1 LKRSRNFS
9 KQKSRDNNHF
19 TGQIFEFVIFS
30 RKRVMA
36 TGLRVEDRL
45 DGAANFGAW
54 KERMILLLQENE
66 LWDIVEN
73 TTTHPVVVPTDATLL
88 AAYNKKSIKAK
99 RFILDAIK
107 DHLIPHVTGKT
118 HAYEMWESLTKLYQS
133 TNENR
138 KMVLREKLKNI
149 KMTKAENVVTYL
161 TRLTQV
167 RDELGAV
174 GEAIADSDLVRTTLN
189 GVSKQWVVFV
199 EGIVARE
206 KLPGWERL
214 WDDFVQ
220 EETRRGYVHGSSS
233 TGHEEE
239 NVALATTSKKKF
251 RKGPK
256 GGQKPKGEGKKD
268 MSKVKCFACHKFG
281 HYAGQCPNKKKKQTA
296 ASAEVEEFSTKFDK
310 EFSLIACLSSRTTTP
325 DTWYIDSGASRHMTS
340 VREHLT
346 DLTQCGD
353 VEVVL
358 GDDREVKVAGCGT
371 VSFRRESLPPM
382 TLTEVLYVPGL
393 KKNLVSV
400 STIEEKGYEVLFR
413 DGQVLL
419 FPRGSSI
426 TSAKVIGTRH
436 ERLYKF
442 LFQPVRA
449 LIHSTSSSSDLCEIW
464 HRRMAHLHH
473 GALRVLREMVTGV
486 PDFSSE
492 HHELCKGC
500 TLGKYTKTAFPSSDS
515 RAAGILDLIY
525 SDVCG
530 PMSSASLTG
539 SLYYVVFI
547 DDFSRKSWIF
557 FMKTKGQVFSRFQE
571 FKALV
576 ENQTGKKIRVLRS
589 DNGGEYT
596 SKEFMDFCA
605 GEGIRRELTVPYN
618 PQQNGVA
625 ERKNRAI
632 VGAARAM
639 LHDQGL
645 PLFLW
650 AEACYT
656 AVYLQNR
663 SPHKAVGSMTPEEAF
678 SGKKPEVGH
687 FRIFG
692 CTTYSYVPSEKRTK
706 LEPMAERGIFVGYSE
721 TSKAFRIYL
730 PSLRKTVLR
739 RDVRFEEDGAFRKS
753 RGTERG
759 EQSSSQIQVSPQQT
773 TVTQS
778 SGPPVSVTGS
788 QSSGSQAI
796 DPQVSGSGTSG
807 STTGSL
813 SSADGVEQGESPP
826 QDTTSE
832 RRKPKWLR
840 DILSDAQGSVGNPKE
855 AVRESKPPE
864 RFCSYIA
871 MVSNIR
877 ESEPSTFEEATSR
890 QVWRDAMMEEYNS
903 IMKNDV

>member
-1 LKRSRNFS
+1 
-9 KQKSRDNNHF
+9 
-19 TGQIFEFVIFS
+19 VIFS

-66 LWDIVEN
+66 LSDIVEN

-88 AAYNKKSIKAK
+88 VAYNKKSIKAK

-107 DHLIPHVTGKT
+107 DHLIPHVTRKT
-118 HAYEMWESLTKLYQS
+118 NAYEMWESLTKLYQS
-133 TNENR
+133 TNENQ

-167 RDELGAV
+167 RDELGDV
-174 GEAIADSDLVRTTLN
+174 GEAIADSDIVRTALN

-233 TGHEEE
+233 TSHEEE

-281 HYAGQCPNKKKKQTA
+281 HYARQCPNKKKKQTA

-310 EFSLIACLSSRTTTP
+310 EFSLIACLTSRTTTP
-325 DTWYIDSGASRHMTS
+325 DTWYIDSGASRHMTT

-353 VEVVL
+353 AEVVL

-382 TLTEVLYVPGL
+382 ALTKVLYVPGL

-419 FPRGSSI
+419 LPKGSSI
-426 TSAKVIGTRH
+426 TLAKVIGTRH

-442 LFQPVRA
+442 LFQPMRA
-449 LIHSTSSSSDLCEIW
+449 LIHSTSSSDDLCEIW

-500 TLGKYTKTAFPSSDS
+500 TLGKYTKTSFPSSDS
-515 RAAGILDLIY
+515 RAAGILDLIH

-530 PMSSASLTG
+530 PMSLASLTG

-547 DDFSRKSWIF
+547 DDFSQKSWIF

-596 SKEFMDFCA
+596 SKAFMDFCA

-759 EQSSSQIQVSPQQT
+759 EQSSSQIQVSPQ
-773 TVTQS
+773 
-778 SGPPVSVTGS
+778 
-788 QSSGSQAI
+788 
-796 DPQVSGSGTSG
+796 
-807 STTGSL
+807 
-813 SSADGVEQGESPP
+813 
-826 QDTTSE
+826 
-832 RRKPKWLR
+832 
-840 DILSDAQGSVGNPKE
+840 
-855 AVRESKPPE
+855 
-864 RFCSYIA
+864 
-871 MVSNIR
+871 
-877 ESEPSTFEEATSR
+877 
-890 QVWRDAMMEEYNS
+890 
-903 IMKNDV
+903 

>member
-1 LKRSRNFS
+1 LKGSRNFS
-9 KQKSRDNNHF
+9 RQKVGTVVTSQGRF
-19 TGQIFEFVIFS
+19 FEFVIFS

-45 DGAANFGAW
+45 DGATNFGAW

-88 AAYNKKSIKAK
+88 AAYTKKSIKAK

-107 DHLIPHVTGKT
+107 DHLIPHLTGKT

-138 KMVLREKLKNI
+138 KMVLREKLKSI

-189 GVSKQWVVFV
+189 GVSKQWAVFV

-281 HYAGQCPNKKKKQTA
+281 HYAGQCPNKKKKQTT
-296 ASAEVEEFSTKFDK
+296 ASTEVEEFSTKFDK
-310 EFSLIACLSSRTTTP
+310 EFSLIVCLSSRTTTP
-325 DTWYIDSGASRHMTS
+325 DTWYIDSGASRHMTT

-353 VEVVL
+353 AEVVL

-442 LFQPVRA
+442 LFQPARA

-515 RAAGILDLIY
+515 RAAGILDLIH

-650 AEACYT
+650 VEACYT

-663 SPHKAVGSMTPEEAF
+663 SPHRVVGSMTPEEAF

-692 CTTYSYVPSEKRTK
+692 CITYSYVPSEKRTK

-739 RDVRFEEDGAFRKS
+739 RDVRFEED
-753 RGTERG
+753 E
-759 EQSSSQIQVSPQQT
+759 PL
-773 TVTQS
+773 
-778 SGPPVSVTGS
+778 
-788 QSSGSQAI
+788 
-796 DPQVSGSGTSG
+796 
-807 STTGSL
+807 GSL
-813 SSADGVEQGESPP
+813 EGQREVSSLH
-826 QDTTSE
+826 
-832 RRKPKWLR
+832 LR
-840 DILSDAQGSVGNPKE
+840 F
-855 AVRESKPPE
+855 R
-864 RFCSYIA
+864 
-871 MVSNIR
+871 
-877 ESEPSTFEEATSR
+877 
-890 QVWRDAMMEEYNS
+890 
-903 IMKNDV
+903 

>member
-1 LKRSRNFS
+1 LNLLFS
-9 KQKSRDNNHF
+9 AEKES
-19 TGQIFEFVIFS
+19 
-30 RKRVMA
+30 MA

-88 AAYNKKSIKAK
+88 AAYTKKSIKAK

-107 DHLIPHVTGKT
+107 DHLIPHLTGKT

-138 KMVLREKLKNI
+138 KMVLREKLKSI

-174 GEAIADSDLVRTTLN
+174 GEAIADSDLVRTALN

-239 NVALATTSKKKF
+239 NVALATTIKKKF
-251 RKGPK
+251 KRGPK

-281 HYAGQCPNKKKKQTA
+281 HYAGQCPNKKQTA

-310 EFSLIACLSSRTTTP
+310 EFSLIACLSSRTTTT
-325 DTWYIDSGASRHMTS
+325 DAWYIDSGASRHMTA

-353 VEVVL
+353 AEVVL

-382 TLTEVLYVPGL
+382 TLIEVLYVPNL
-393 KKNLVSV
+393 KKNLVLV

-426 TSAKVIGTRH
+426 TSAKVIGTKH

-449 LIHSTSSSSDLCEIW
+449 LIHSTSSNSDLCEIW

-473 GALRVLREMVTGV
+473 GALRVLREIVTGV

-500 TLGKYTKTAFPSSDS
+500 TLGKYTKTSFPSSDS
-515 RAAGILDLIY
+515 RAARILDLIH

-557 FMKTKGQVFSRFQE
+557 FMKTKGQVFSQFQE

-589 DNGGEYT
+589 NNGGEYT

-605 GEGIRRELTVPYN
+605 REGIKRELTVPYN
-618 PQQNGVA
+618 LQQNGVA

-632 VGAARAM
+632 VGAVRVM

-645 PLFLW
+645 SLFLW
-650 AEACYT
+650 AKACYT
-656 AVYLQNR
+656 SVYLQNR
-663 SPHKAVGSMTPEEAF
+663 SPHKAVGSMTPEEA
-678 SGKKPEVGH
+678 
-687 FRIFG
+687 
-692 CTTYSYVPSEKRTK
+692 
-706 LEPMAERGIFVGYSE
+706 L
-721 TSKAFRIYL
+721 
-730 PSLRKTVLR
+730 
-739 RDVRFEEDGAFRKS
+739 
-753 RGTERG
+753 
-759 EQSSSQIQVSPQQT
+759 
-773 TVTQS
+773 
-778 SGPPVSVTGS
+778 
-788 QSSGSQAI
+788 
-796 DPQVSGSGTSG
+796 
-807 STTGSL
+807 
-813 SSADGVEQGESPP
+813 
-826 QDTTSE
+826 
-832 RRKPKWLR
+832 W
-840 DILSDAQGSVGNPKE
+840 
-855 AVRESKPPE
+855 
-864 RFCSYIA
+864 
-871 MVSNIR
+871 
-877 ESEPSTFEEATSR
+877 EEA
-890 QVWRDAMMEEYNS
+890 
-903 IMKNDV
+903 

>member
-1 LKRSRNFS
+1 
-9 KQKSRDNNHF
+9 
-19 TGQIFEFVIFS
+19 
-30 RKRVMA
+30 
-36 TGLRVEDRL
+36 
-45 DGAANFGAW
+45 
-54 KERMILLLQENE
+54 
-66 LWDIVEN
+66 
-73 TTTHPVVVPTDATLL
+73 
-88 AAYNKKSIKAK
+88 
-99 RFILDAIK
+99 
-107 DHLIPHVTGKT
+107 
-118 HAYEMWESLTKLYQS
+118 
-133 TNENR
+133 
-138 KMVLREKLKNI
+138 
-149 KMTKAENVVTYL
+149 
-161 TRLTQV
+161 
-167 RDELGAV
+167 
-174 GEAIADSDLVRTTLN
+174 
-189 GVSKQWVVFV
+189 
-199 EGIVARE
+199 
-206 KLPGWERL
+206 
-214 WDDFVQ
+214 
-220 EETRRGYVHGSSS
+220 
-233 TGHEEE
+233 
-239 NVALATTSKKKF
+239 
-251 RKGPK
+251 
-256 GGQKPKGEGKKD
+256 
-268 MSKVKCFACHKFG
+268 
-281 HYAGQCPNKKKKQTA
+281 
-296 ASAEVEEFSTKFDK
+296 
-310 EFSLIACLSSRTTTP
+310 
-325 DTWYIDSGASRHMTS
+325 
-340 VREHLT
+340 
-346 DLTQCGD
+346 
-353 VEVVL
+353 
-358 GDDREVKVAGCGT
+358 
-371 VSFRRESLPPM
+371 
-382 TLTEVLYVPGL
+382 L

-400 STIEEKGYEVLFR
+400 STIKEKGYEVLFH

-449 LIHSTSSSSDLCEIW
+449 LIHSTNSSDDLCEIW
-464 HRRMAHLHH
+464 HRRMAHFHH
-473 GALRVLREMVTGV
+473 GALRVLREMVMGV
-486 PDFSSE
+486 PNFSSE

-515 RAAGILDLIY
+515 RAAWILDLIH

-530 PMSSASLTG
+530 PMSLASLTG

-571 FKALV
+571 FKSLM

-589 DNGGEYT
+589 NNGGEYT

-605 GEGIRRELTVPYN
+605 GEGIRRELIVPYN

-639 LHDQGL
+639 LHDQGM

-663 SPHKAVGSMTPEEAF
+663 SPHRAVGSMTHEEAF

-687 FRIFG
+687 FWIFG

-753 RGTERG
+753 RGTEKG

-773 TVTQS
+773 TVTQI
-778 SGPPVSVTGS
+778 SGPPVSVTGP
-788 QSSGSQAI
+788 QSSDSQAT

-813 SSADGVEQGESPP
+813 SSVDWVEQGESPP

-832 RRKPKWLR
+832 RRKPKWLQ
-840 DILSDAQGSVGNPKE
+840 DILRDAQVSVGNPKE
-855 AVRESKPPE
+855 VVRESKPPE
-864 RFCSYIA
+864 RFCSYIM
-871 MVSNIR
+871 MVSSIR
-877 ESEPSTFEEATSR
+877 EFEPSTFEEATSR